1 VLTKKKLTSEHHDHP
16 VTIAISQPNQ
26 TKKHKN
32 LFTRPFENDIF
43 FSSTTFSTKW
53 NKTTMQRGRTRND
66 VVLPS
71 NKTITVLVA
80 LLMPPRTRHQF
91 RHNSD
96 SPNQFPNNS
105 FAIAMRTHR
114 SFSDRARTRSRS
126 IHQASFMPL
135 LVLQILGFGFSER
148 DR

>member
-1 VLTKKKLTSEHHDHP
+1 M
-16 VTIAISQPNQ
+16 
-26 TKKHKN
+26 
-32 LFTRPFENDIF
+32 RPFENDIYF
-43 FSSTTFSTKW
+43 FIFSSTIFSTKG
-53 NKTTMQRGRTRND
+53 NRKTMQRGRTRNG

-96 SPNQFPNNS
+96 PPNQLPNNS

-114 SFSDRARTRSRS
+114 FFSDRARTRSRS
-126 IHQASFMPL
+126 IRQASFVPL
-135 LVLQILGFGFSER
+135 LVLLILGFCFRRRERKRVKNAYERESENGNEN
-148 DR
+148 